1 MSGDPGSRELP
12 SRVTMGLLPYLNT
25 HAVDEDYALAAE
37 RRSGGSDAPG
47 TTGRRRFGRRS
58 AVVLAVFALLAM
70 TAAVQTSR
78 ASDSEENERRALIE
92 QVKAR
97 RAAVAGQRSAIE
109 SLVQENRRLEDDLL
123 RSTGAATSVLA
134 ERDLLRLRSGTS
146 VATGPGVEVVVDDAD
161 DAEDDRNKVLDSDL
175 QKLVNG
181 LWLAGAEAISINGE
195 RLTVLSAIRHA
206 GSAITVNYTSLSR
219 PYRILA
225 IGDPATMPGR
235 FAETTS
241 GQAWLD
247 LQGEV
252 GLAFSMVTRDSLRL
266 PAAEMP
272 TLRHVVQSDD
282 TTSKGEGDS

>member
-1 MSGDPGSRELP
+1 MSGDSSSRPLP

-37 RRSGGSDAPG
+37 RRVVRDDGAG
-47 TTGRRRFGRRS
+47 TTAQQRFGRRS
-58 AVVLAVFALLAM
+58 AAVLAIFALLAM

-78 ASDSEENERRALIE
+78 ASDSEASERRALID
-92 QVKAR
+92 QVKER
-97 RAAVAGQRSAIE
+97 RASVAGQRAAME
-109 SLVQENRRLEDDLL
+109 SLAQENRRLEDDLL
-123 RSTGAATSVLA
+123 RSTGAARSVLA
-134 ERDLLRLRSGTS
+134 DRDLLRLRSGTS
-146 VATGPGVEVVVDDAD
+146 VATGPGVEVVADDAVN
-161 DAEDDRNKVLDSDL
+161 AEDDRNKVLDSDL

-181 LWLAGAEAISINGE
+181 LWQAGAEAISINGE

-225 IGDPATMPGR
+225 IGDPATLPGR

-241 GQAWLD
+241 GQSWLD

-252 GLAFSMVTRDSLRL
+252 GLIFSMVTRDSLRL

-272 TLRHVVQSDD
+272 VLRHVVQEDD
-282 TTSKGEGDS
+282 TTANGEGDS

>member
-1 MSGDPGSRELP
+1 MPGDYGNRPLP
-12 SRVTMGLLPYLNT
+12 SRVTMGLLPYLNS

-37 RRSGGSDAPG
+37 RRGARDGTPG
-47 TTGRRRFGRRS
+47 TTAQQRFGRRS
-58 AVVLAVFALLAM
+58 AAVLAIFALLAM

-78 ASDSEENERRALIE
+78 ASDSEEKERRALIE
-92 QVKAR
+92 QVKERRTSVAEQ
-97 RAAVAGQRSAIE
+97 RAAIE
-109 SLVQENRRLEDDLL
+109 TLVRENRRLEEDLL

-134 ERDLLRLRSGTS
+134 DRDLLRLRSGTS
-146 VATGPGVEVVVDDAD
+146 VATGPGVEVVADDAD
-161 DAEDDRNKVLDSDL
+161 NAEDDRNKVLDSDL

-181 LWLAGAEAISINGE
+181 LWQAGAEAISINGE

-225 IGDPATMPGR
+225 IGDPATLPGR

-252 GLAFSMVTRDSLRL
+252 GLTFSMVTRDSLRL

-272 TLRHVVQSDD
+272 VLRHVVQEDGAPSN
-282 TTSKGEGDS
+282 GEGDS